1 MSDRR
6 RSRTEV
12 VPEVVFLGKLVERI
26 AAGQIRVPRFQRAF
40 VWRQTDLHALLDSIL
55 RGFPIGSIL
64 VWDTEENIESTQR
77 IGPMEISPRPDGMTG
92 YLLDGQQ
99 RVSTLVGTLRLTGG
113 MNATVDQVDWRVY
126 CNLDTLEFHRVPVEG
141 AGPQHFPV
149 RSLLNT
155 AGFFE
160 ACRRIQSEG
169 DDPVRSQKWLD
180 EADRLANAFRDYQL
194 PLIRIRDADLD
205 SAVTVFARLNRTGRK
220 MTADEMVS
228 ALTYQKGQFHLAM
241 EMNNFKVELAQKRFG
256 NLDRVFLFR
265 AVLAALDR
273 DIYAKDWA
281 DLMVKPEVRKALPD
295 AFKSATKGIRR
306 ALEFLARLG
315 VTSDRLLPYGLQL
328 VFLGEFFRQCPQ
340 PTANVDE
347 LLNRWF
353 WVTSFAGWFGAVRL
367 TQTRLALSEIRNLA
381 TGVETRFSVVNLEAQ
396 AQPFPDRFDG
406 RSARVRAFLLYLASL
421 EPRSLRGES
430 ALDPGE
436 LLSTSGTGALGHVSS
451 NLPQRALIR
460 SPANRMYV
468 DRDHVGQA
476 FGALTELQDN
486 QLMEVLPTHGFPV
499 ASMDRL
505 RSGNRTGLIEA
516 RLEALIDGERGFM
529 VERGVVPPQERTAGT
544 IADSDASD
552 EEYFDIEHG
561 EADSDDDATLIS
573 QPGASGS

>member
-1 MSDRR
+1 MSDGR

-26 AAGQIRVPRFQRAF
+26 ADGKIRVPRFQRAF
-40 VWRQTDLHALLDSIL
+40 VWRQADLHALLDSIL

-64 VWDTEENIESTQR
+64 VWDTEENIESTRR
-77 IGPMEISPRPDGMTG
+77 IGPMEISLRPDGMIG

-99 RVSTLVGTLRLTGG
+99 RVSTLVGTLRLTDG

-126 CNLDTLEFHRVPVEG
+126 CNLDTREFHRAPAEG
-141 AGPQHFPV
+141 VGPQHFPV

-160 ACRRIQSEG
+160 ACRRIESEG

-220 MTADEMVS
+220 MAADEMVS
-228 ALTYQKGQFHLAM
+228 ALTYQRGQFHLAQ
-241 EMNNFKVELAQKRFG
+241 EMNNFKIELAQKRFG

-265 AVLAALDR
+265 AVLAALGR

-281 DLMVKPEVRKALPD
+281 DLMVKPEVREALPD
-295 AFKSATKGIRR
+295 AFESATEGIRR
-306 ALEFLARLG
+306 ALKFLARLG

-340 PTANVDE
+340 PTASVDE

-367 TQTRLALSEIRNLA
+367 TQTRLALSEIRNIA

-421 EPRSLRGES
+421 EPRSLRGKGV
-430 ALDPGE
+430 LDPGE
-436 LLSTSGTGALGHVSS
+436 LLSMSGTGALGHVSAI
-451 NLPQRALIR
+451 LPQRALIR

-486 QLMEVLPTHGFPV
+486 ELMEVLPTHGFPV
-499 ASMDRL
+499 ASMDHL

-516 RLEALIDGERGFM
+516 RLEALIDGERDFM
-529 VERGVVPPQERTAGT
+529 VKRGVVPSQERTAGI

-561 EADSDDDATLIS
+561 EADADEDATLIS

>member
-1 MSDRR
+1 MSDGR

-26 AAGQIRVPRFQRAF
+26 AAGKIRVPRFQRAF
-40 VWRQTDLHALLDSIL
+40 VWRQADLHALLDSIL

-64 VWDTEENIESTQR
+64 VWDTEENIESTRR
-77 IGPMEISPRPDGMTG
+77 IGPMKISPRPDGMIG

-99 RVSTLVGTLRLTGG
+99 RVSTLVGTLRLTDG
-113 MNATVDQVDWRVY
+113 MNETVDQVDWRVY
-126 CNLDTLEFHRVPVEG
+126 CNLDTREFHRAPAEG
-141 AGPQHFPV
+141 VGPQHFPV

-160 ACRRIQSEG
+160 ACRRIQSEV

-228 ALTYQKGQFHLAM
+228 ALTYRRGQFHLAQ
-241 EMNNFKVELAQKRFG
+241 EMNNFKVELVQKRFG

-265 AVLAALDR
+265 AVLAALGR

-281 DLMVKPEVRKALPD
+281 DLMVKPEVREALPGV
-295 AFKSATKGIRR
+295 FESAKEGVRR
-306 ALEFLARLG
+306 ALNFLASLG

-340 PTANVDE
+340 PTASVAD
-347 LLNRWF
+347 LLSRWF
-353 WVTSFAGWFGAVRL
+353 WVTSFTGWFGIAGMA
-367 TQTRLALSEIRNLA
+367 QTRRALSEIRDLA
-381 TGVETRFSVVNLEAQ
+381 TGVETRFSIVNLEAQ
-396 AQPFPDRFDG
+396 AQPFPDHFHS
-406 RSARVRAFLLYLASL
+406 RSARVRAFLMYLASL
-421 EPRSLRGES
+421 EPRSLRGEG

-451 NLPQRALIR
+451 NLPQRADLIS

-468 DRDHVGQA
+468 DHDHVGQA
-476 FGALTELQDN
+476 FGALTELQDDV
-486 QLMEVLPTHGFPV
+486 LMEVLPTHGFPV
-499 ASMDRL
+499 ESMDHL

-516 RLEALIDGERGFM
+516 RLETLIDGERDFM
-529 VERGVVPPQERTAGT
+529 VARDVVPPQERTAGT

-561 EADSDDDATLIS
+561 EADADDDRA
-573 QPGASGS
+573 AS

>member
-1 MSDRR
+1 MSDGR

-26 AAGQIRVPRFQRAF
+26 AAGKIRVPRFQRAF
-40 VWRQTDLHALLDSIL
+40 VWRQADLYALLDSIL

-64 VWDTEENIESTQR
+64 VWDTEENMESTRR
-77 IGPMEISPRPDGMTG
+77 IGPMEISPRPDGMIG

-99 RVSTLVGTLRLTGG
+99 RVSTLVGTLRLTDG

-126 CNLDTLEFHRVPVEG
+126 CNLDTREFRRAPAEG
-141 AGPQHFPV
+141 VGPQHFPV

-169 DDPVRSQKWLD
+169 DDSVQSQKWLD

-220 MTADEMVS
+220 MAADEMVS
-228 ALTYQKGQFHLAM
+228 ALTYQKGQFHLAQ

-265 AVLAALDR
+265 AVLAALGR

-281 DLMVKPEVRKALPD
+281 DLMVKPEVREALPGV
-295 AFKSATKGIRR
+295 FESAREGVRR
-306 ALEFLARLG
+306 ALNFLASLG

-328 VFLGEFFRQCPQ
+328 VFLGEFFRRCPQ
-340 PTANVDE
+340 PTASVAE
-347 LLNRWF
+347 LLSRWF
-353 WVTSFAGWFGAVRL
+353 WVTSFTGWFGGVNTA
-367 TQTRLALSEIRNLA
+367 QAKHALSEIRDLA
-381 TGVETRFSVVNLEAQ
+381 SGVETQFSVVNLETQ

-406 RSARVRAFLLYLASL
+406 RSARVRTFLLYLASL
-421 EPRSLRGES
+421 GPRSLRGKGV
-430 ALDPGE
+430 LKPGE
-436 LLSTSGTGALGHVSS
+436 LLSTSGTGAVGYVSS
-451 NLPQRALIR
+451 NLPQRTDLIR

-468 DRDHVGQA
+468 DHDHVGQA

-486 QLMEVLPTHGFPV
+486 ELMEVLPTHGFPV
-499 ASMDRL
+499 ASMDHL

-516 RLEALIDGERGFM
+516 RLEALIDGERDFM
-529 VERGVVPPQERTAGT
+529 VARDVVPPQERTAGT

-552 EEYFDIEHG
+552 EEYFDIDHG
-561 EADSDDDATLIS
+561 EADADDDR
-573 QPGASGS
+573 PAS